1 MAKYQEKYWQRL
13 ARGHLTPPGGHADPQ
28 LPTTDLPP
36 KESLLD
42 PEDLL
47 PDIESTEPIWPHD
60 LEVLEDLVTLPY
72 RLMKK
77 WGFKPGQTLGRFSG
91 TTVQGLAELKDPDT
105 DGHRVVALL
114 YPLVPNEE
122 VIKNQPTSKDHLG
135 FGYVRTEDEDKMQK
149 RIEKYK
155 KMTKIV
161 KIGRNEIKC
170 VPMVKGPK
178 IEQTFEMNV
187 EHEKPE
193 DKIKEKKEEEK
204 REEKGVGRKIDTN
217 KKSEPKKANEKKNS
231 KTDTSII
238 PASKPNG
245 KVHSKTSPA
254 IKCVKK
260 SEPKPDGKSY
270 FNTYWQYSENNK
282 IPSNLF
288 DSHCHKDRLE
298 KRLGA
303 REGTLTMAELLDTYG
318 DIPSTHLLGA
328 ISNYIDPRDW
338 CGKPSLSLQA
348 ALQDPLVRVTIGVHP
363 R

>member
-1 MAKYQEKYWQRL
+1 MAKYQDKFWQRL
-13 ARGHLTPPGGHADPQ
+13 ARGHLTPPGAHADPQ

-36 KESLLD
+36 LESPLD

-47 PDIESTEPIWPHD
+47 PEIESTEPVWPHD
-60 LEVLEDLVTLPY
+60 FEALEDLVTLPY

-77 WGFKPGQTLGRFSG
+77 WGFNPGQTLGRFTG
-91 TTVQGLAELKDPDT
+91 TTVQGLAQLKDPDT
-105 DGHRVVALL
+105 EGHRVVTLL

-135 FGYVRTEDEDKMQK
+135 FGYVRTEDEDEMNK
-149 RIEKYK
+149 RMEKYK

-170 VPMVKGPK
+170 VPMVKGPRIK
-178 IEQTFEMNV
+178 QTFKINDEDM
-187 EHEKPE
+187 KP
-193 DKIKEKKEEEK
+193 EKKEEEK
-204 REEKGVGRKIDTN
+204 SEEKGVESKKDKN
-217 KKSEPKKANEKKNS
+217 KKNEPKEANEKKSSNI
-231 KTDTSII
+231 DISII
-238 PASKPNG
+238 PASKPKG
-245 KVHSKTSPA
+245 KVFSQISAEIESSP
-254 IKCVKK
+254 K

-270 FNTYWQYSENNK
+270 FTTHWQYSENDK

-298 KRLGA
+298 KRLGV
-303 REGTLTMAELLDTYG
+303 REGTLTMKELLDTYG
-318 DIPSTHLLGA
+318 DIPSSHLLGA
-328 ISNYIDPRDW
+328 ISNFIDPRDW

-348 ALQDPLVRVTIGVHP
+348 ALQDPLVQVTIGVHP